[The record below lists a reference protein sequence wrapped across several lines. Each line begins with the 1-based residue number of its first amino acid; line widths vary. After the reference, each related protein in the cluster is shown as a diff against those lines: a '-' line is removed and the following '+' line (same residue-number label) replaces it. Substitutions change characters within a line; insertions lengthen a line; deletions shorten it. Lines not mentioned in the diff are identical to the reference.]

1 MATTN
6 NTRNAIR
13 YINDTTAQVTKA
25 FEKKACV
32 FGTEEF
38 KMWREYKEMFPK
50 AQMVTK
56 SIKKNPDQKT
66 RRNMTYENMEAFI
79 STLEEKEADKVME
92 EFYTIKKRSKIQK
105 SPYQYV
111 LSWFEAKFEG
121 YNDLKQFMAEK
132 EAERKA
138 KEEEKAAEK
147 AAAEADETDEEEND

>member
-1 MATTN
+1 MKKTTS
-6 NTRNAIR
+6 ASVIR

-25 FEKKACV
+25 FEKKACI

-38 KMWREYKEMFPK
+38 KLWREYKKEFPK
-50 AQMVTK
+50 AKMVTK
-56 SIKKNPDQKT
+56 SIKKNPDQKN
-66 RRNMTYENMEAFI
+66 RRNMTFANMKAYIATQPNAKE
-79 STLEEKEADKVME
+79 LEE
-92 EFYTIKKRSKIQK
+92 EFKTIKQRSKIQK

-132 EAERKA
+132 EAERKE
-138 KEEEKAAEK
+138 KEAEKAAEK